1 MGYYDHTPSAP
12 KPKQGSTGAG
22 GGSGGSKTTPPP
34 PVDPSASDP
43 SRGFDVG
50 PVHFGFTNRGTP
62 GVSYPPPGGSFFS
75 LFGPGWG
82 PGSQREHNV
91 IDRTTNNIA
100 LNTADP
106 ITSAVGGGDLAAL
119 RLQRARMNQQMPTQD
134 KAVAD
139 ALGQFNPSL
148 FLRSIPAV
156 GPIAQGAVQ
165 EGVKGY
171 AQGES
176 TPRILR
182 DAAIGA
188 ASGGVGGAVSTPA
201 ALGTTLGTGI
211 TSGLP
216 AAAGWL
222 YGGKVDDV
230 LGGLG
235 GPAGG
240 AGAAITG
247 KYLLDPWNEAI
258 KKAVSGSVPSW
269 LTELGSQAPLA
280 GASYWNQEQRDRA
293 TLSGQQ

>member
-1 MGYYDHTPSAP
+1 MGYYDHTPTAP
-12 KPKQGSTGAG
+12 KAKQDSSGAG
-22 GGSGGSKTTPPP
+22 GGSGGGSKTTPPP
-34 PVDPSASDP
+34 AADPSASDP
-43 SRGFDVG
+43 NRGFDVG

-62 GVSYPPPGGSFFS
+62 GVSWAGI
-75 LFGPGWG
+75 PGWL
-82 PGSQREHNV
+82 PSSQRIHNV

-106 ITSAVGGGDLAAL
+106 ITSAVGGGDLPAL

-139 ALGQFNPSL
+139 ALGQFNPTL
-148 FLRSIPAV
+148 PLRSIPAV
-156 GPIAQGAVQ
+156 GPIVQGVAQ

-171 AQGES
+171 AQGEQW
-176 TPRILR
+176 PQIAR
-182 DAAIGA
+182 DAVVGA
-188 ASGGVGGAVSTPA
+188 AGGAGSGAVGTPQ
-201 ALGTTLGTGI
+201 ALGTTLGAGV
-211 TSGLP
+211 TSGFP
-216 AAAGWL
+216 ALAGWL

-240 AGAAITG
+240 AGAAMTG

-258 KKAVSGSVPSW
+258 KKAVSGSVPGW
-269 LTELGSQAPLA
+269 ATGLGSQVPLA

-293 TLSGQQ
+293 TLSGQ

>member
-1 MGYYDHTPSAP
+1 MGAYDYKPPPDGAP
-12 KPKQGSTGAG
+12 KAKQDSGGTG
-22 GGSGGSKTTPPP
+22 GGNKTAPPP
-34 PVDPSASDP
+34 AVDPSASDP
-43 SRGFDVG
+43 NRGFDVG
-50 PVHFGFTNRGTP
+50 PLHFGFTNRGTP
-62 GVSYPPPGGSFFS
+62 GVSYAPPGGSFFS

-82 PGSQREHNV
+82 PGSQREHNIV
-91 IDRTTNNIA
+91 DRTTNNIA

-106 ITSAVGGGDLAAL
+106 ITSAVGGGDLPAL

-139 ALGQFNPSL
+139 ALGQFNPTL
-148 FLRSIPAV
+148 PLRSIPAV

-171 AQGES
+171 AQGEQW
-176 TPRILR
+176 PQIAR
-182 DAAIGA
+182 DAAVGA
-188 ASGGVGGAVSTPA
+188 AGGAGSGAVGTPQ
-201 ALGTTLGTGI
+201 ALGTTLGAGV

-216 AAAGWL
+216 AVAGWL

-247 KYLLDPWNEAI
+247 KYLFDPWNEAI
-258 KKAVSGSVPSW
+258 KKAVSGSVPGW
-269 LTELGSQAPLA
+269 ATGLGSQVPLA

-293 TLSGQQ
+293 TLSGQ